1 MAAGVT
7 PAAIV
12 SLNIYRQIERRGLM
26 THVAA
31 QNHFSEVNGIEVILK
46 TVERCNIN
54 CSYCYYF
61 RDNHEYRQL
70 PKYIGVDTIKHI
82 ANFLVQGTKELGL
95 ESIQIDF
102 HGGEPT
108 MQKKEAFDWMCS
120 HFRAQ
125 LSPHVALNLAIQTNA
140 MLVDDGWIAL
150 FEKHQVH
157 VGVSLDGPKEYHD
170 IARLDYQ
177 GKSTYERTMKGL
189 AFLNAA
195 AAQGRIPGVGA
206 LCVINPKHDAKQ
218 IFNHLVD
225 DLKIAAMDFLLPDYT
240 HDTFDHNTVKQYGDF
255 LCALFDAWSARD
267 FKHVQVRIIGS
278 VLRRLGGDLRSSLY
292 RFSEEKA
299 KALAFTIQ
307 SDGKLAPDDV
317 LRTTPLW
324 AKNPQMRVVDTTL
337 YEFLDQAFF
346 QELGRASRTIPDAC
360 QSCCWARICGGGGI
374 LTHQYSSQN
383 DSVNNPT
390 VYCAGLKD
398 FYSHVSAYLLKN
410 GLSME
415 RLQQAL
421 FREEE
426 RAHMQATVA

>member
-1 MAAGVT
+1 MVHHT
-7 PAAIV
+7 
-12 SLNIYRQIERRGLM
+12 
-26 THVAA
+26 A
-31 QNHFSEVNGIEVILK
+31 QKHFSAVKGIEVILK

-61 RDNHEYRQL
+61 RDNHEYLQR
-70 PKYIGVDTIKHI
+70 PKYISVDTIKHI
-82 ANFLVQGTKELGL
+82 AAFLAQGAQALGL

-108 MQKKEAFDWMCS
+108 MQKKETFDWMCE

-125 LSPHVALNLAIQTNA
+125 LSPHVVLNLAIQTNA
-140 MLVDDGWIAL
+140 TLVDDGWVAL

-170 IARLDYQ
+170 IARLDHKGQ
-177 GKSTYERTMKGL
+177 STYARTMKGV
-189 AFLNAA
+189 ACLNAA
-195 AAQGRIPGVGA
+195 AAQGRIPGMGA
-206 LCVINPKHDAKQ
+206 LCVVNPKHDAKK
-218 IFNHLVD
+218 ILRHFVD
-225 DLKIAAMDFLLPDYT
+225 DLNITGMDFLLPDYT
-240 HDTFDHNTVKQYGDF
+240 HDTFDHHTVKQYGDF

-267 FKHVQVRIIGS
+267 FKHVQVRLISS
-278 VLRRLGGDLRSSLY
+278 VLSRLGGDFRSSLF
-292 RFSEEKA
+292 RFSEEQA
-299 KALAFTIQ
+299 TALAFTIH
-307 SDGKLAPDDV
+307 SDGTLAPDDV

-324 AKNPQMRVVDTTL
+324 TKHPQMRVVETTL
-337 YEFLDQAFF
+337 YAFLDHAFF
-346 QELGRASRTIPDAC
+346 HELGRADHTIPDGC

-415 RLQQAL
+415 RLQHAL